1 MKLSGITKI
10 LNTAFNFVILT
21 SETYKIDES
30 HSLKH
35 SIDVFNIANKI
46 YNTEVNNNKFL
57 ENQKEIIQVSAILHD
72 MCDKKY
78 MDESKG
84 VENINFAMKELMSKS
99 DLDVVSSIIS
109 TMSYSKVKKYGYP
122 DLGEYQLAYHIVR
135 EADLLSAYDVD
146 RCLIYQMMHEKYN
159 YCDSLNMVVDLFN
172 NRVLKYRDD
181 NLFKTAYSKD
191 KSILLH
197 DQAKKD
203 IEYLINTNADIFL

>member
-197 DQAKKD
+197 DQAKKEV
-203 IEYLINTNADIFL
+203 EYLINTNADIFL